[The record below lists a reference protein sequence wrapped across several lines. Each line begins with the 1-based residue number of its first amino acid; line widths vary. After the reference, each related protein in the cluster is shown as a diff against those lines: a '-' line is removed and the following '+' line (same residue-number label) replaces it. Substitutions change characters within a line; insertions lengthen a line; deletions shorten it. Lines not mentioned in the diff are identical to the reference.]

1 MSLPVLLQL
10 CPMLPATEDVLR
22 ARYTVLRMP
31 PPGASEAE
39 RSHWLDTEGPAVR
52 VVLTGGHLGI
62 DTALARRLPQ
72 LGLVAVNGVGY
83 DRIDLDA
90 MRALGIAVSNT
101 PDVLTDDVAD
111 LAIALMLN
119 AMRAL
124 PAAEA
129 LVRRGDWPRE
139 QPPLARRASGLNYGI
154 IGLGRIGQAI
164 ARRLAGFGG
173 RIAYTGPNRKASEH
187 RFHER
192 LIDLARESDVL
203 FVATAATDST
213 RGMVD
218 RTILDALGPRGVL
231 VNVGRGSV
239 VDEPA
244 LIEALVEGRL
254 GGAGLD
260 VFAHEPDVPE
270 ALRALPT
277 VALAPHVGSATVET
291 RAAMG
296 QLMLDN
302 VDAFLAGRPLPSRVV

>member
-1 MSLPVLLQL
+1 MSPPVILQL
-10 CPMLPATEDVLR
+10 SPMLPAIEDALR

-31 PPGASEAE
+31 SRHASEAE
-39 RSHWLDTEGPAVR
+39 RTRWLETEGPSVR

-62 DTALARRLPQ
+62 DTELARRLPN
-72 LGLVAVNGVGY
+72 LGLVAVNGAGY

-90 MRALGIAVSNT
+90 MRALGVVVSNT

-119 AMRAL
+119 VLRAL

-129 LVRRGDWPRE
+129 LVRRGDWP
-139 QPPLARRASGLNYGI
+139 QQHPPLGRRASGLNYGVV
-154 IGLGRIGQAI
+154 GLGRIGQAI

-203 FVATAATDST
+203 FIANAATAAT

-218 RTILDALGPRGVL
+218 RPILDALGPRGVL
-231 VNVGRGSV
+231 INVGRGSV

-244 LIEALVEGRL
+244 MIAALADGRL

-260 VFAHEPDVPE
+260 VFANEPNVPE
-270 ALRALPT
+270 RLRTLPN
-277 VALAPHVGSATVET
+277 VALSPHIGSATVET

-302 VDAFLAGRPLPSRVV
+302 VDAFLTGRPLPSRIN